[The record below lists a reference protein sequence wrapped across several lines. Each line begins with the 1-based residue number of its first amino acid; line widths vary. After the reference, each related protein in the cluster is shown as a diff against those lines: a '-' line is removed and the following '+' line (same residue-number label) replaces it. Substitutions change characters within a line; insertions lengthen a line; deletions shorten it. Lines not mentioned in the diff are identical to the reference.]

1 MNKIV
6 PDILFN
12 LYIEPDIFL
21 CYNTYKVN
29 WLTLIKGAAAAVPTP
44 TEKGVLIM
52 DFDFNLILSIII
64 LIILADI
71 IKNIKK

>member
-1 MNKIV
+1 M
-6 PDILFN
+6 
-12 LYIEPDIFL
+12 
-21 CYNTYKVN
+21 
-29 WLTLIKGAAAAVPTP
+29 TLIEGAAAVPTP

-52 DFDFNLILSIII
+52 DFDLNMILSIII

>member
-1 MNKIV
+1 MQLSEQFTCFGVLN
-6 PDILFN
+6 
-12 LYIEPDIFL
+12 Y
-21 CYNTYKVN
+21 
-29 WLTLIKGAAAAVPTP
+29 GAVPTP

-52 DFDFNLILSIII
+52 DFDLNMILSIVI

>member
-1 MNKIV
+1 M
-6 PDILFN
+6 ILRFTEVKK
-12 LYIEPDIFL
+12 LILIE
-21 CYNTYKVN
+21 
-29 WLTLIKGAAAAVPTP
+29 GAAAAVPTP

-52 DFDFNLILSIII
+52 DFDLNMILSIII